1 MIFTNYMFFLDLTR
15 YSKKKSSLILK
26 SVLLGTAAWKIDGK
40 VESAAVKCAAWNQAI
55 MTLNTLTAAFS
66 SRLLGD

>member
-1 MIFTNYMFFLDLTR
+1 MFFLDLTR
-15 YSKKKSSLILK
+15 YSKEKSSLKLN
-26 SVLLGTAAWKIDGK
+26 VLLGTAAWKIDGK

-55 MTLNTLTAAFS
+55 MTLNALTAAFS